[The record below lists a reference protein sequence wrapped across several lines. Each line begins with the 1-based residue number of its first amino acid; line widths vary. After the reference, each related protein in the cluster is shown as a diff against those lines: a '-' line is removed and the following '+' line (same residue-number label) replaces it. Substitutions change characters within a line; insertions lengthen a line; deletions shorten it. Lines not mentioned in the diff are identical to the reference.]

1 MVIFPGSP
9 TLERATY
16 SCPWAKT
23 DESRPDRKLAA
34 TDLDGN
40 GLVVGVSVHDDAG
53 DTDDV
58 PNVAAREDLG
68 LDDGAG

>member
-1 MVIFPGSP
+1 VSEDS
-9 TLERATY
+9 LEGLALRFV
-16 SCPWAKT
+16 
-23 DESRPDRKLAA
+23 DGHGESRPDRKLAA

-40 GLVVGVSVHDDAG
+40 GLVVGVSVHDDTG
-53 DTDDV
+53 DADDI